1 MLTPEQIR
9 KRALNRY
16 EDFLRSLMSHES
28 VFPLALFGSG
38 MSQVADYAKAR
49 ESIAK
54 LREQSK
60 EIKGFGYS
68 VEWKQQIFR
77 RYGEQQIPAGVSFLT
92 REDFTRFLGKC
103 SEVQQFEN
111 DYELLTQAFSDL
123 VEWARENPLKIV
135 GHAGEWIGLT
145 KVCVYLREHGRPN
158 CYLRE
163 LPVEVDTKFIERKRG
178 VLGELLPI
186 VAPDCVGPDTSTF
199 ESRFGFRQKQ
209 PLIRFRSLDS
219 ALIAPTQLPFT
230 DFAVPLD
237 TADQLKITAETV
249 LVVENEMTFLTLPY
263 IPKTIAILGAGDAVS
278 HLRQISWLKQ
288 VRLLYW
294 GDMDTHGFEAL
305 SLLRSHH
312 QHTESIMMDVETY
325 TQFCQFSVK
334 ASAYAS
340 RSELHLSE
348 VEKELFKKLGDE
360 GRLLE
365 QERIALRYAKARLEA
380 VLR

>member
-1 MLTPEQIR
+1 MLSPEQIR
-9 KRALNRY
+9 KRALNLY

-28 VFPLALFGSG
+28 VFPLAMFGSG

-60 EIKGFGYS
+60 EMKGFGYS
-68 VEWKQQIFR
+68 VEWKQQVFR
-77 RYGEQQIPAGVSFLT
+77 RYGEQQIPAAVSFLT
-92 REDFTRFLGKC
+92 REDYTRFLGKC
-103 SEVQQFEN
+103 SEAGQFER
-111 DYELLTQAFSDL
+111 DYELLTRAFQEL
-123 VEWARENPLKIV
+123 IAWARESPLKLV
-135 GHAGEWIGLT
+135 DHAGEWGGLI
-145 KVCVYLREHGRPN
+145 KICAYLREHGRPN

-178 VLGELLPI
+178 VLGELLPVI
-186 VAPDCVGPDTSTF
+186 APGCIGPDVSTF

-219 ALIAPTQLPFT
+219 ALVAPSQLSFA

-237 TADQLKITAETV
+237 TADRLKITAKAV
-249 LVVENEMTFLTLPY
+249 LVVENEMTFLTLPH
-263 IPKTIAILGAGDAVS
+263 IPKTMAILGGGDAVS

-312 QHTESIMMDVETY
+312 KHTESIMMDVETY
-325 TQFCQFSVK
+325 TQFCQFAVN

-340 RSELHLSE
+340 RLELYLSE
-348 VEKELFKKLGDE
+348 IEKKLFNILGDE

-365 QERIALRYAKARLEA
+365 QERIALTYAKARLETA
-380 VLR
+380 LC